1 MRVLFVCS
9 EVYSLAKTGGLAD
22 VCGALPRALNRLG
35 VDVQIALPGYP
46 QAIANARNVHL
57 VADLAEDGPPTRL
70 LAGLLPDSE
79 IPVWLVQCDSLFARP
94 GSLYRDP
101 SGADWPD
108 NPYRFGLFNKVVAR
122 LAKGEFTPGWRP
134 DIVHAHDWHAGLLP
148 ALLKQSNDAPASIFT
163 IHNLAYQGVFPQ
175 NGLAGLGLPQGI
187 MEAPGLEFYGKASFL
202 KAGIVFSDRVT
213 TVSPSYAR
221 EIVTPEF
228 GCGLDGVLR
237 DRSALLSG
245 ILNGVDYAVWSPAND
260 TFLDHPIKE
269 PADKRRAKAALQ
281 AELGLEKRASVPIVA
296 WLSRLTDQK
305 MADVAS
311 EVLHM
316 MLNREVQ
323 FALVGEGEPALEQR
337 FREAAQH
344 YPGRLAVRIGYEEPL
359 AHRLLAG
366 ADILLHPSRFE
377 PCGLTPL
384 YAMRY
389 GVLPIV
395 RQVGGLNDTVIDASE
410 WTVRA
415 GNATGFAFA
424 EEHSKAMVGCLDKAL
439 AYYAQP
445 AKWKKMQQRAMSRTF
460 SWEISARRYVA
471 LYQQVL
477 LERMP
482 VPLIAGTGLVPQELP
497 ELPAAKAAQPALQVA
512 AG

>member
-9 EVYSLAKTGGLAD
+9 EAYSLAKTGGLAD
-22 VCGALPRALNRLG
+22 VCGALPRALHQLN
-35 VDVQIALPGYP
+35 VDVHIVLPGYP
-46 QAIANARNVHL
+46 QAIAHAADVHL
-57 VADLAEDGPPTRL
+57 VAELTAGPGQPRTRL
-70 LAGLLPDSE
+70 LAGRLPDTQ
-79 IPVWLVQCDSLFARP
+79 IPVWLVQCDELFARA
-94 GSLYRDP
+94 GSLYRDAD
-101 SGADWPD
+101 GADWAD
-108 NPYRFGLFNKVVAR
+108 NPHRFGWFSQVVAR
-122 LAKGEFTPGWRP
+122 LARGEFTPGWAP
-134 DIVHAHDWHAGLLP
+134 DIVHAHDWHTGLVP
-148 ALLKQSNDAPASIFT
+148 ALLRQEQDAPATIFT
-163 IHNLAYQGVFPQ
+163 IHNLAYQGVYPYQ
-175 NGLAGLGLPQGI
+175 ALAGLGLP
-187 MEAPGLEFYGKASFL
+187 PGLVQSPSLEFYGKASFL
-202 KAGIVFSDRVT
+202 KAGIEFSDRVT

-237 DRSALLSG
+237 QRAGQLSG
-245 ILNGVDYAVWSPAND
+245 ILNGVDYGVWNPAAD
-260 TFLDHPIKE
+260 PFLAHPLRSL
-269 PADKRRAKAALQ
+269 ADKKRCKAALQ
-281 AELGLEKRASVPIVA
+281 EELGLDPDPSVPVIA
-296 WLSRLTDQK
+296 WLSRITDQK
-305 MADVAS
+305 MADVVS
-311 EVLHM
+311 EILHM

-323 FALVGEGEPALEQR
+323 FALVGEGEPALERR

-415 GNATGFAFA
+415 GNANGFSFV
-424 EEHSKAMVGCLDKAL
+424 EEHPKALVACLDKAL
-439 AYYAQP
+439 AYYTQP
-445 AKWKKMQQRAMSRTF
+445 SKWKKMQQRAMSRSF

-477 LERMP
+477 LERSPAPVSVPQPTVVAP
-482 VPLIAGTGLVPQELP
+482 VPAPVR
-497 ELPAAKAAQPALQVA
+497 PAAEPLQAAV
-512 AG
+512 